1 MLRDEIISRL
11 QAHQTE
17 LKARGFQHVGLFG
30 SVARGDDTVDSDV
43 DLVVEL
49 DRSNVPGAFAYVGI
63 IQDIEEFLGR
73 KVDVVT
79 LPIRKEYLRA
89 AVERDRVDAF

>member
-1 MLRDEIISRL
+1 MLRDQVIERL
-11 QAHQTE
+11 QAHQAE

-30 SVARGDDTVDSDV
+30 SVARGDDTGESDV

-49 DRSNVPGAFAYVGI
+49 DRQKSIGLIAFAGTVVR
-63 IQDIEEFLGR
+63 IEEVLGR

-79 LPIRKEYLRA
+79 TPIRKDYLRA
-89 AVERDRVDAF
+89 AVERDRVRVF